1 MKWAADGKGFF
12 VSSATKTGAALLH
25 LDLRGNAHILWEQK
39 GNIAPWNGPFT
50 QWLGGP
56 SAPWAIPSP
65 DGRHLAI
72 YSWSLNANMWLMEN
86 F

>member
-1 MKWAADGKGFF
+1 
-12 VSSATKTGAALLH
+12 LH

-56 SAPWAIPSP
+56 SAPWAIPAP
-65 DGRHLAI
+65 NGRHLAI